1 MLLQQLLHN
10 SFTHLNTMLFLQ
22 SFSDISL
29 GEVGPQHFLSHRITG
44 GVVLEHIQKQSP
56 QKGHTRE

>member
-1 MLLQQLLHN
+1 MLVQQLIHN

-29 GEVGPQHFLSHRITG
+29 GEVGPQHFLSHWITG
-44 GVVLEHIQKQSP
+44 GVVLSNN
-56 QKGHTRE
+56 GHVSVLVLS